1 MERNGIL
8 THPAKVAPL
17 PTPPVQKFFN
27 SPSPQTFYFR
37 LRLEM
42 STCLNVC
49 IFSHGYFQ
57 QAHFHI
63 SGAII
68 TD

>member
-1 MERNGIL
+1 MECNGIL
-8 THPAKVAPL
+8 TQPAKVAPS
-17 PTPPVQKFFN
+17 

-49 IFSHGYFQ
+49 IFSRGYFQ